1 MSRFFRDFCSILNDM
16 PMFPAFVDIKEKTV
30 IVVGGGK
37 VATRK
42 VEKLLNFGPRIT
54 VISPKITEELRKLY
68 LSNRIIWKRRK
79 FLMNDLKGAYMVVVA
94 VNNTKLQ
101 ERIFSYCKKRRI
113 LCNSVD
119 SPDYCNFIF
128 PALVVRGDL
137 VVGIS
142 TSGKVPALSS
152 FVRQRIEEVLP
163 KDIDKLLEEAHVLR
177 SSMVKGEKRQR
188 FIKDFLKE
196 RMKDGI

>member
-1 MSRFFRDFCSILNDM
+1 M
-16 PMFPAFVDIKEKTV
+16 PTFPAFIDIKDKKV

-54 VISPKITEELRKLY
+54 VISPKITKELEEFY
-68 LSNRIIWKRRK
+68 LSNRIVWKKRK
-79 FLMNDLKGAYMVVVA
+79 FRMDDLRNAYMVVVA
-94 VNNTKLQ
+94 VDNIRLQ
-101 ERIFSYCKKRRI
+101 KRIFSYCKKRRI

-128 PALVVRGDL
+128 PALVLRGDL

-152 FVRQRIEEVLP
+152 LVRQRIEKVLP
-163 KDIDKLLEEAHVLR
+163 KDIGKLLEEAHLLR
-177 SSMVKGEKRQR
+177 SSMVKGEERQR
-188 FIKDFLKE
+188 LIKDFLKE
-196 RMKDGI
+196 RMEDGI

>member
-1 MSRFFRDFCSILNDM
+1 M
-16 PMFPAFVDIKEKTV
+16 PLFPAFIDITGKTV
-30 IVVGGGK
+30 IVVGGGR

-42 VEKLLNFGPRIT
+42 VEKLLSFGPRIT
-54 VISPKITEELRKLY
+54 VISPKITEELQKLY
-68 LSNRIIWKRRK
+68 LSKKIVWKKRK

-94 VNNTKLQ
+94 VDNIRLQ
-101 ERIFSYCKKRRI
+101 ERVFSYCNKRGI

-119 SPDYCNFIF
+119 SPDYCNFVF

-137 VVGIS
+137 VIGVS

-163 KDIDKLLEEAHVLR
+163 KDIDKLLEEAHLLR
-177 SSMVKGEKRQR
+177 SSMVKGEERQR
-188 FIKDFLKE
+188 FIKNFLREK
-196 RMKDGI
+196 MKDGI

>member
-1 MSRFFRDFCSILNDM
+1 M
-16 PMFPAFVDIKEKTV
+16 PMFPAFIDIKGKKV

-42 VEKLLNFGPRIT
+42 VEKLLNFSPKIT
-54 VISPKITEELRKLY
+54 VISPKITKELQDFY
-68 LSNRIIWKRRK
+68 LSKRIVWKKRK
-79 FLMNDLKGAYMVVVA
+79 FLMNDLKDAYMVVVA
-94 VNNTKLQ
+94 VDNMRIQ
-101 ERIFSYCKKRRI
+101 ERIFSYCKKKGI

-152 FVRQRIEEVLP
+152 FVRQSIEKVLP
-163 KDIDKLLEEAHVLR
+163 KDISKLLEEAHLLR
-177 SSMVKGEKRQR
+177 SSMAKGEERQR

-196 RMKDGI
+196 KISQVRD